1 MEAQT
6 TESRLDTMP
15 VRNFCTATT
24 GGRIAMKIVRYRDA
38 STREARYG
46 IVEGDTVHAAT
57 GDPFAGLT
65 RGDAVGPVTA
75 VSLLAP
81 VVPGKIVCV
90 GLNYAAHVTEN
101 DPTREVPE
109 EPVLFMKPP
118 SAVIGPG
125 AAVEIAHPGNRTDY
139 EAELAV
145 VIGKRGRDV
154 EERDAL
160 DYVLGFCA
168 GNDVSDRVLQRKDG
182 QWVRAKGFDTYCPL
196 GPWIET
202 DADVSAAKVESRL
215 NGRVKQSQTTASMIF
230 PVPFLIAYISR
241 VMTLEPGDVIM
252 TGTPEGVGPMQPG
265 DTIEIEIGGVGV
277 LSNPVRAR
285 A

>member
-1 MEAQT
+1 M
-6 TESRLDTMP
+6 R
-15 VRNFCTATT
+15 
-24 GGRIAMKIVRYRDA
+24 IVRYRVA
-38 STREARYG
+38 STGEARYG

-57 GDPFAGLT
+57 GNPFAELR
-65 RGDAVGPVTA
+65 RGDAVGPLAA
-75 VSLLAP
+75 VSLFAP
-81 VVPGKIVCV
+81 ATPGKIVCV

-101 DPTREVPE
+101 DPTRQVPE

-125 AAVEIAHPGNRTDY
+125 AAIEIANPEHRTDY

-145 VIGKRGRDV
+145 VIGARARDV
-154 EERDAL
+154 DEARAL
-160 DYVLGFCA
+160 DHVFGYCA

-196 GPWIET
+196 GPWIDTE
-202 DADVSAAKVESRL
+202 ADISSAKVESRL
-215 NGRVKQSQTTASMIF
+215 NGQVKQSQTTASMIF

-277 LSNPVRAR
+277 LTNPVQAR

>member
-1 MEAQT
+1 M
-6 TESRLDTMP
+6 R
-15 VRNFCTATT
+15 
-24 GGRIAMKIVRYRDA
+24 IVRYQDA
-38 STREARYG
+38 STGEARYG

-57 GDPFAGLT
+57 GDPFVGLT
-65 RGDAVGPVTA
+65 KGGAVGPLTSVT
-75 VSLLAP
+75 LLAP
-81 VVPGKIVCV
+81 VAPGKIVCV

-101 DPTREVPE
+101 DPTRQVPD

-125 AAVEIAHPGNRTDY
+125 AAVEIANPDNRTDY

-145 VIGKRGRDV
+145 VIGKRARDV
-154 EERDAL
+154 DEGSAL
-160 DYVLGFCA
+160 DYVFGYCA

-196 GPWIET
+196 GPWIEAEL
-202 DADVSAAKVESRL
+202 DISAAKVESRL
-215 NGRVKQSQTTASMIF
+215 NGQVRQSQTTASMIF
-230 PVPFLIAYISR
+230 PVPFLIGYISR